1 MSKSELDKY
10 KKELKQEAAEQRRLK
25 QEAWQA
31 YKSKHIVHLGE
42 GIYWSDDSSEDQW
55 DTPNA
60 NKRLLANQLPVMINT
75 HPQRWTD
82 NKTEWILEY
91 ITQNV
96 KNLIKKIIVN
106 RMGK

>member
-1 MSKSELDKY
+1 MTTAQQTRLDTVWQAIESAGSINAYVRQQLQQHGYLVERRHTDGMSKSELDKY

-55 DTPNA
+55 DTPM
-60 NKRLLANQLPVMINT
+60 PTSV
-75 HPQRWTD
+75 
-82 NKTEWILEY
+82 Y
-91 ITQNV
+91 
-96 KNLIKKIIVN
+96 
-106 RMGK
+106 